1 LGINVLFLIIEMS
14 LDKVHILPTRST
26 PEVFLNPEGIIKIK
40 GRAMDESREKVPE
53 QIADW
58 IDAYLLNPA
67 DLTKVVIAL
76 EFLNSFNTLVITSI
90 LKRISQVLQQKK
102 ELVIHWFYEEDDVD
116 IFERGECISSTI
128 NIPIDFSITDNLA
141 DC

>member
-1 LGINVLFLIIEMS
+1 MS

-40 GRAMDESREKVPE
+40 GRAMDESKEKVPE

-76 EFLNSFNTLVITSI
+76 EFLNSFNTLVIISI
-90 LKRISQVLQQKK
+90 LRKISQVLQQKK

-128 NIPIDFSITDNLA
+128 NIPIEFSITNNLA

>member
-1 LGINVLFLIIEMS
+1 MS

-26 PEVFLNPEGIIKIK
+26 PEVFLNPDGIIKIK

-90 LKRISQVLQQKK
+90 LKKISQVLQQKK

-128 NIPIDFSITDNLA
+128 NIPIEFSITDNLA

>member
-1 LGINVLFLIIEMS
+1 MS
-14 LDKVHILPTRST
+14 LEKVHILPTRAT
-26 PEVFLNPEGIIKIK
+26 PEVFLNPDGIIKIK

-53 QIADW
+53 QITNW
-58 IDAYLLNPA
+58 IDAYLLKPA
-67 DLTKVVIAL
+67 ALTKVIIAL

-90 LKRISQVLQQKK
+90 LRRISQVLLQKK
-102 ELVIHWFYEEDDVD
+102 ELVIHWFYEEDDID

-128 NIPIDFSITDNLA
+128 NIPIEFSITDNIA